1 MKKNVDI
8 TQTKSM
14 IKECIDRL
22 GFEGLRTWAVSGGKP
37 KSSSSESL
45 EIGRIAVTLDY

>member
-1 MKKNVDI
+1 VKKNVDI

-22 GFEGLRTWAVSGGKP
+22 GFEGLRTWAVGGGKP
-37 KSSSSESL
+37 KSCHRNPWRL
-45 EIGRIAVTLDY
+45 VG